1 VQTEWKAAF
10 KGALTAVLDPGE
22 TAWLKRLVF
31 HGFMIRAAIS
41 LVLYF
46 SGMSVLMAPD
56 EDSYTAGGWSLVL
69 YWRNDIFMLP
79 ERFHS
84 NEPQGY
90 HYINGV
96 LFYIFGRTEIPIRL
110 LNAFVG
116 AWATRYIYFI
126 AGTLFGIDVARRAA
140 KLFCFFPSIVLWSCL
155 NIRDVWAI
163 GLILLSSWTSLR
175 VALGYSFLGLIQIA
189 GAIWALSTFREYLVF
204 AMAFPPIAA
213 FLVGKRGDFGRNV
226 VIAALAAVVVTIL
239 LSSGVVHEQTRAKMS
254 LETVAVM
261 RQNLSTGGSAYYKE
275 ADISTPAGAISFLP
289 VALAYF
295 FFSPFPW
302 QITSVLKVLSLPEML
317 MVYSLTPAVIRG
329 IRFAIRERLRECL
342 QIFMV
347 TGTLTL
353 TYALLE
359 GNVGTL
365 YRHRAQAT
373 GFYLIFGALG
383 REMAVRRSQQA
394 SAAGSPIRRAS

>member
-1 VQTEWKAAF
+1 MATPISPDWTAAL
-10 KGALTAVLDPGE
+10 KGGLGAPDPHA
-22 TAWLKRLVF
+22 TAWLNRLVF
-31 HGFMIRAAIS
+31 HGFLIRAAIS

-56 EDSYTAGGWSLVL
+56 EDAYHAGGWSLVL

-90 HYINGV
+90 FYINAA
-96 LFYIFGRTEIPIRL
+96 LFYIFGKTEVPIRL
-110 LNAFVG
+110 LNAFIG
-116 AWATRYIYFI
+116 AWATRYVYFI
-126 AGTLFGIDVARRAA
+126 AGTLFGADVARRAA

-175 VALGYSFLGLIQIA
+175 VALGYSPMGLLQIA

-204 AMAFPPIAA
+204 AMAFPPLAA

-226 VIAALAAVVVTIL
+226 IIAALGAVVMTIL
-239 LSSGVVHEQTRAKMS
+239 LSSGVVQEQTRAKMS

-261 RQNLSTGGSAYYKE
+261 RQNLSTGGSAYYQE
-275 ADISTPAGAISFLP
+275 ADISTPTGALAFLP

-302 QITSVLKVLSLPEML
+302 QITSVLKILSLPEML
-317 MVYSLTPAVIRG
+317 MVYFLTPSVLRG
-329 IRFAIRERLRECL
+329 IRFAIR
-342 QIFMV
+342 
-347 TGTLTL
+347 
-353 TYALLE
+353 
-359 GNVGTL
+359 
-365 YRHRAQAT
+365 
-373 GFYLIFGALG
+373 
-383 REMAVRRSQQA
+383 
-394 SAAGSPIRRAS
+394 